1 MLHVGKL
8 FSLRCSFFE
17 QTRICLSSQ
26 PSWRLL
32 LLRFRHARALTV
44 IRQLKKSYIWGI
56 NNRRV
61 SAVEAPPHL
70 LSFLRSGSTRANFIN
85 MLWLPPRRDR
95 LLHYVVLV
103 KPLRRCQRGVPLSM
117 STRAAGHRDLDQ
129 ATIHCLCFSFLSA
142 AGAAADSGRHY
153 SLPPVSDF
161 LPLLGVLGWRR
172 RQTTGRDMKSSE
184 KAIKY

>member
-1 MLHVGKL
+1 MADKCCTLGSYSHFAAAFSNKPVSASLPSAPVPSRSGSDSDHTAEKKLHL
-8 FSLRCSFFE
+8 
-17 QTRICLSSQ
+17 
-26 PSWRLL
+26 
-32 LLRFRHARALTV
+32 
-44 IRQLKKSYIWGI
+44 GI
-56 NNRRV
+56 NNRRL
-61 SAVEAPPHL
+61 SAAEAPPHL
-70 LSFLRSGSTRANFIN
+70 LSFLRSGSTRANFIS

-142 AGAAADSGRHY
+142 AGAAADSGRHD

-161 LPLLGVLGWRR
+161 LPLLGVLVWRR
-172 RQTTGRDMKSSE
+172 RQTTGRDVKSRE